1 MDDQRV
7 PNLQELDEQ
16 QASQF
21 LTHLVSN
28 LTAERLYEISHE
40 DYTFEMPQSGER
52 IPLPPACC

>member
-21 LTHLVSN
+21 LTNLVSN

-40 DYTFEMPQSGER
+40 DFTMEMPQSGER
-52 IPLPPACC
+52 IRG